1 MEEQMKITIENPYYK
16 GNLELTFSK
25 DADIN
30 EWQRIFR
37 TILKW
42 TEFTDGTVDELFH
55 CNSFQEPL
63 SDEL

>member
-1 MEEQMKITIENPYYK
+1 MEEQMKITIENPYYE

-42 TEFTDGTVDELFH
+42 TEFTDGTVDELFG
-55 CNSFQEPL
+55 CNSFGEPL